1 MGTLKHVDHDQR
13 IYIQHEET
21 NDVRVL
27 GSKRLLSPS
36 SWWRLQVSGDPS
48 LKPSIMQKK
57 KKKKKSVSICDSP
70 CPHRARVHVNELIW
84 LQGSLG
90 NEEPPR
96 TNRSGLGPCEDTRY
110 RWQVVWEQDEN
121 KGGDNAGQLKTAV
134 VLAMLPRLQPS

>member
-1 MGTLKHVDHDQR
+1 MGTLKHVDHNQR

-48 LKPSIMQKK
+48 LKPSFYYAKTKK
-57 KKKKKSVSICDSP
+57 EVSICDSP
-70 CPHRARVHVNELIW
+70 CPHHACVHVNESIW

-90 NEEPPR
+90 NEEPRPDDKPKR
-96 TNRSGLGPCEDTRY
+96 PWTVQRHLLKVADGLGKIKEETMQGSLRP
-110 RWQVVWEQDEN
+110 
-121 KGGDNAGQLKTAV
+121 L
-134 VLAMLPRLQPS
+134 